1 MVPTEVAF
9 GLLIT
14 AGESCG
20 EVAVIAPSLPEIR
33 PNDGLTATFQE
44 IFSPL
49 SDQPLDKL
57 WK

>member
-14 AGESCG
+14 AGESWG
-20 EVAVIAPSLPEIR
+20 EVAVITQSLPEIR

-44 IFSPL
+44 ILIPMG
-49 SDQPLDKL
+49 DRPLDKL